1 MNIFTRTQLI
11 PPSRNGRLIRTAPGA
26 YNPMSN
32 SMPMDYAGN
41 NGAKQLGAQ
50 QVRSM
55 VVYKLEDISHSNP
68 TITNYFLLIYQ

>member
-11 PPSRNGRLIRTAPGA
+11 PPRGNGRLNRTDPGA
-26 YNPMSN
+26 YNHMSN
-32 SMPMDYAGN
+32 PMPMDYTGH

-50 QVRSM
+50 QVRSV

-68 TITNYFLLIYQ
+68 TITIYFLLIYQ